1 MKNRFITQSSGSF
14 FLFGPRGTGKSTWL
28 EAALPEAYTV
38 NLLLADVRRQ
48 LSGNP
53 ERLHSI
59 VAEHPDK
66 SVFVIDEIQ
75 RVPDLLDSVHDI
87 MEKSPH
93 LKFVLTGSSARKLK
107 RAGKD
112 TDMLGGRAVKRTCA
126 RVRSGGCVA
135 LAVAADLW
143 PLACG
148 CVGRPSA
155 QGVDGVHLP
164 KSVQHAIV
172 RRVRVA
178 GREQGQQGQGDES
191 E

>member
-48 LSGNP
+48 LTGNP

-75 RVPDLLDSVHDI
+75 RAPDLLDSVHDI

-93 LKFVLTGSSARKLK
+93 LKFVLTGSSREGYGHAWRAR
-107 RAGKD
+107 
-112 TDMLGGRAVKRTCA
+112 CE
-126 RVRSGGCVA
+126 
-135 LAVAADLW
+135 ADL
-143 PLACG
+143 PSVHG
-148 CVGRPSA
+148 CR
-155 QGVDGVHLP
+155 DGDGLQP
-164 KSVQHAIV
+164 
-172 RRVRVA
+172 
-178 GREQGQQGQGDES
+178 G
-191 E
+191 

>member
-48 LSGNP
+48 LTGNP

-112 TDMLGGRAVKRTCA
+112 TDMLGGRAVKRTAIRSWLPRWGRTSTCLMRCA
-126 RVRSGGCVA
+126 
-135 LAVAADLW
+135 W
-143 PLACG
+143 
-148 CVGRPSA
+148 
-155 QGVDGVHLP
+155 
-164 KSVQHAIV
+164 
-172 RRVRVA
+172 
-178 GREQGQQGQGDES
+178 E
-191 E
+191 